1 MQFTKLFNSILD
13 STIWQEPPATK
24 LVWITLLAMS
34 DRNGDVHASI
44 PGLAKRAGVTLE
56 ECESALQC
64 LSSPDKY
71 SRTKDHE
78 GRRIRAMDGGFT
90 LLNHGKY
97 RALLSAEERKEY
109 NRKKQAEYRASKSL
123 SKNVND
129 SQSLSAKCTHTEAE
143 AEAEAEAKETS
154 IPATPPPAIPPAAP
168 PGDIVEKAPDS
179 RHSAFIKAY
188 SEAYEIETGS
198 KYIFQPREAK
208 TLQTFLARCPA
219 TVEQMLTMLRWAW
232 NRSKE
237 PFASKHHSAATIQD
251 FLTDWQKLVMDRSQ
265 QRAGKDGQPKKPKH
279 SSCL

>member
-129 SQSLSAKCTHTEAE
+129 SQSLSAMSAHTEAE
-143 AEAEAEAKETS
+143 AEAEAKE
-154 IPATPPPAIPPAAP
+154 
-168 PGDIVEKAPDS
+168 EKN
-179 RHSAFIKAY
+179 
-188 SEAYEIETGS
+188 G
-198 KYIFQPREAK
+198 
-208 TLQTFLARCPA
+208 
-219 TVEQMLTMLRWAW
+219 
-232 NRSKE
+232 SKE
-237 PFASKHHSAATIQD
+237 PKTRAPKQPSEQWLESLRKEPIYAHVDFDRELRKAEIWIADHPGRKLTLKFFKAWINRIEPPLNVTATKPIEISEEEIKMREALDAS
-251 FLTDWQKLVMDRSQ
+251 
-265 QRAGKDGQPKKPKH
+265 RAIGQIH
-279 SSCL
+279 YER